1 MNQDTTLQQEAS
13 VREARLRRRQLF
25 RVFDTPDGREALTFL
40 EAINTGHGGS
50 LTTLHA
56 ETPQLAVRRLAI
68 AALKTDLPMTYADM
82 VDFTRIAVK
91 CDPDEAIALRER
103 YPEVEPAFHMNKRH
117 WNGIRT
123 TGDLPDSFIRE
134 QVRNS
139 YLLVLR
145 RNVTPRALRDELMAY
160 VERTGLPE

>member
-1 MNQDTTLQQEAS
+1 MDVLE
-13 VREARLRRRQLF
+13 F
-25 RVFDTPDGREALTFL
+25 RDYCL
-40 EAINTGHGGS
+40 S
-50 LTTLHA
+50 
-56 ETPQLAVRRLAI
+56 
-68 AALKTDLPMTYADM
+68 LPMTEESTPFDETTLVYKIGGRMYAYADM

-103 YPEVEPAFHMNKRH
+103 YPEVEPAFYMNKRH

-123 TGDLPDSFIRE
+123 TGDLPDAFIRE

>member
-1 MNQDTTLQQEAS
+1 MDVLE
-13 VREARLRRRQLF
+13 F
-25 RVFDTPDGREALTFL
+25 RDYCL
-40 EAINTGHGGS
+40 S
-50 LTTLHA
+50 
-56 ETPQLAVRRLAI
+56 
-68 AALKTDLPMTYADM
+68 LPMTEESTPFDETTLVYKIGGRMYAYADM

-145 RNVTPRALRDELMAY
+145 RNVTPRALRRAHGLCGANRASG
-160 VERTGLPE
+160 VTGTAVDGLIGI